1 MQKSKTDTN
10 RSETLIKVELC
21 VVVVVD
27 EVAWV
32 VDEDARVDDEDVR
45 VVDED
50 VWVVFEA
57 ALDLAG
63 REDVPTSHRFVEL
76 VFVLVEDDAPFF
88 SK

>member
-1 MQKSKTDTN
+1 M
-10 RSETLIKVELC
+10 
-21 VVVVVD
+21 
-27 EVAWV
+27 
-32 VDEDARVDDEDVR
+32 VDEDAPVVDEDVR
-45 VVDED
+45 VVGED
-50 VWVVFEA
+50 VRVVFE

>member
-1 MQKSKTDTN
+1 M
-10 RSETLIKVELC
+10 
-21 VVVVVD
+21 VD
-27 EVAWV
+27 EDARVD
-32 VDEDARVDDEDVR
+32 DEDARVDDEDVR

-50 VWVVFEA
+50 VRVVFEA

>member
-50 VWVVFEA
+50 VRVVFEA